1 MTPPCPAAND
11 HFQLT
16 FEDHADTLCVR
27 VAGEFDIATVCPVD
41 FELDRR
47 VDALTRHVVFDL
59 RDVTFLDLAGLRVLI
74 RTNARAR
81 SEPYDVQVIAPTGP
95 ARRLF
100 PLTHSDGVLT
110 LVPAVAA

>member
-1 MTPPCPAAND
+1 MTPLRPAANA

-16 FEDHADTLCVR
+16 VEDDADTLSLR
-27 VAGEFDIATVCPVD
+27 FAGEFDVATVCPVD
-41 FELDRR
+41 FELSRR
-47 VDALTRHVVFDL
+47 LAPRTRHVVFDL

-74 RTNARAR
+74 RANARAR
-81 SEPYDVQVIAPTGP
+81 SEPFDVKVIAPTGP

-100 PLTHSDGVLT
+100 PLTHADGVLT